1 MKTQLVTFMACN
13 GVPAPSPRKKYLPP
27 RPKIFNP
34 PPVLK
39 LFTPRP
45 TGNGCFCT
53 IHTWLLPR
61 STYSYFWSYYNWLN
75 AVIINFWIS
84 WNNTLKKHVFTI
96 ILFYFFM
103 CDNLSFINTTQKTSK
118 PSEKCFNYQDGWE
131 KTSYPGISAD
141 GYWRKHEGQV
151 ASEKVYWKN
160 NRVFQTLA
168 TYCHW
173 KNVFSELNRRIFQI
187 SL

>member
-1 MKTQLVTFMACN
+1 MKNQLVTFMACN
-13 GVPAPSPRKKYLPP
+13 VVPAPSPRKKYLPP

-39 LFTPRP
+39 LFTPPP

-75 AVIINFWIS
+75 AIIIDFWIS
-84 WNNTLKKHVFTI
+84 WNNALKKHVFTI

-103 CDNLSFINTTQKTSK
+103 CSNLSFINTTQKTSK

-141 GYWRKHEGQV
+141 GY
-151 ASEKVYWKN
+151 
-160 NRVFQTLA
+160 
-168 TYCHW
+168 
-173 KNVFSELNRRIFQI
+173 
-187 SL
+187 